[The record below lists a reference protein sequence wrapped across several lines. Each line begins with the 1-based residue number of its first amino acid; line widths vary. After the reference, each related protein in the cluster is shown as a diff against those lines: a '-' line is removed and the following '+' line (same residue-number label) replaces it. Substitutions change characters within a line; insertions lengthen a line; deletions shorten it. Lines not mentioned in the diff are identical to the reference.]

1 MQLRGAG
8 PVYSR
13 AMTAN
18 DQGMGIRLS
27 RDVFLALCAIGWADG
42 DLDRAEADGILR
54 AATEAG
60 LDIDALQEIEVA
72 TKTSRSLD
80 TLDRSQLTPIDRT
93 FVYATAVWLAR
104 LDGHVDIEERIA
116 LKKLGDLL
124 ALPDG
129 IRTHASAAAL
139 EVANLDS
146 GDRPD
151 RYDFHRLK
159 ARLEERLKNPKNFS
173 DD

>member
-1 MQLRGAG
+1 MQLRGAAA
-8 PVYSR
+8 VYSSR
-13 AMTAN
+13 MT

-42 DLDRAEADGILR
+42 ELDREEADGILR

-60 LDIDALQEIEVA
+60 LDIDALQEIEEA

-80 TLDRSQLTPIDRT
+80 TLDRSKLTPIERT
-93 FVYATAVWLAR
+93 FVYAMAVWLAR

-116 LKKLGDLL
+116 LRKLGDLL
-124 ALPDG
+124 GLPDG

-139 EVANLDS
+139 EVSNLPS

-151 RYDFHRLK
+151 RYDLDRLRT
-159 ARLEERLKNPKNFS
+159 RLEERLKSPKSFT

>member
-1 MQLRGAG
+1 
-8 PVYSR
+8 
-13 AMTAN
+13 MT
-18 DQGMGIRLS
+18 DTEGVGIKLS

-42 DLDRAEADGILR
+42 ELDREEADGILR

-60 LDIDALQEIEVA
+60 LDIDDLQEIEEA

-80 TLDRSQLTPIDRT
+80 KIDVTGLGPTERT
-93 FVYATAVWLAR
+93 FIYATAIWVSR
-104 LDGHVDIEERIA
+104 LDGHVDPEERLA
-116 LKKLGDLL
+116 LRKLGDLL

-139 EVANLDS
+139 EVAQLPT

-151 RYDFHRLK
+151 RYDFVRLMGRLK
-159 ARLEERLKNPKNFS
+159 ERLKDPKNFG
-173 DD
+173 D